1 MPIKKIYELIL
12 VDSIWDN
19 WEHMGWV
26 TDLKDAAPKFRNA
39 VVDAL
44 VEAINDGAVIT
55 RTSELTDGIS
65 AVLYLDPEMVEKE
78 VVMPDDFLQ
87 EYVSTFCMCI
97 DRPYITIEELVD
109 ECLPG
114 WELEEMYDGDCG
126 LCIRGF
132 IHEWPIDVVDRLMVW
147 EDAGGTFEKMEDA
160 DMEETED

>member
-1 MPIKKIYELIL
+1 MSIKKIYELIL
-12 VDSIWDN
+12 VDPVWNN

-26 TDLKDAAPKFRNA
+26 TDLKDAAPKFRNV

-44 VEAINDGAVIT
+44 VEAINDGVVII
-55 RTSELTDGIS
+55 REHDKKVQLAAES
-65 AVLYLDPEMVEKE
+65 VEKA
-78 VVMPDDFLQ
+78 VVMPDNFIQ

-132 IHEWPIDVVDRLMVW
+132 IHEWPIGVVDRLMAW
-147 EDAGGTFEKMEDA
+147 EDAVGAFEN
-160 DMEETED
+160 MEE

>member
-1 MPIKKIYELIL
+1 MLTKKIYELIL

-44 VEAINDGAVIT
+44 VEAINNGAVIT
-55 RTSELTDGIS
+55 RTSELTDGTS

-132 IHEWPIDVVDRLMVW
+132 IHEWPVGIVDRLMAW
-147 EDAGGTFEKMEDA
+147 EDAGGAFEKMEDA